1 MKLIISIVH
10 SDDADTLIRAL
21 EQKGHRCTKI
31 STTGGFLRE
40 GNATILVGTEAALVG
55 EVLNIIK
62 ENCHVRT
69 QLISPLPPV
78 AEAGELYISRPV
90 EVQVGGATIFVLDVE
105 RSEKF

>member
-10 SDDADTLIRAL
+10 SDDADTLIHTL

-40 GNATILVGTEAALVG
+40 GNATILIGTEAAHVDEILS
-55 EVLNIIK
+55 IIR
-62 ENCHVRT
+62 ENCHART
-69 QLISPLPPV
+69 QFVSPLPPV
-78 AEAGELYISRPV
+78 AEAGELYIPRPV
-90 EVQVGGATIFVLDVE
+90 EVQVGGATVFVLDVE